1 MFFSQVTGESELF
14 RETDTDS
21 VFSSLEYHHAEELV
35 SLKPTFEI
43 RAPPSTDET
52 VAEVEE

>member
-1 MFFSQVTGESELF
+1 MFFSVQGESELF
-14 RETDTDS
+14 RETGIVS
-21 VFSSLEYHHAEELV
+21 VFSSLEYHLAEEVV
-35 SLKPTFEI
+35 SLKQTFEI